1 MSDRSTRAGVVAT
14 EAPATRDVG
23 PERRRPRSAR
33 RRGVAP
39 LVVVL
44 LVGAAVG
51 YLLGYEEYS
60 SRSTKAITPAACA
73 AAASGAGTTRFS
85 GTVRSS
91 DGRTLVVE
99 GASRAGVAVAL
110 DAASICRQVGARTD
124 DLRRGQRVT
133 VVGTRGADGT
143 VSAAQIV
150 VTSET
155 RGSPG

>member
-1 MSDRSTRAGVVAT
+1 MSDRSTRAGGVAT
-14 EAPATRDVG
+14 EAPVARDPAPV
-23 PERRRPRSAR
+23 RRPAGPVR
-33 RRGVAP
+33 RRGIAS

-44 LVGAAVG
+44 LVGAAIG

-60 SRSTKAITPAACA
+60 SRSTKAITPAACTA
-73 AAASGAGTTRFS
+73 AAPGAGTTRFT
-85 GTVRSS
+85 GTIRSS
-91 DGRTLVVE
+91 NGRTVVVE
-99 GASRAGVAVAL
+99 GTSRAGVAVTL

-124 DLRRGQRVT
+124 DLRRGQHVT
-133 VVGTRGADGT
+133 VVGTRGPDGA